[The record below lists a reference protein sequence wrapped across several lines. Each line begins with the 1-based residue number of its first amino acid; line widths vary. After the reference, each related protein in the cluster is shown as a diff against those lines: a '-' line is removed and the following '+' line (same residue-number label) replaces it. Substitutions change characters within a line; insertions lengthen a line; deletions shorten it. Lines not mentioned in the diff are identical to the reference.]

1 MSSIDDP
8 HTTHVMMK
16 VYLTIMPSVF
26 VPYFQATYYE
36 EEYDDSYYDYED
48 YDEDYYEDYED
59 YYEDYDEYDE
69 YEDYDDYDD
78 YDGEDDE
85 NNLTT
90 ILEQEEKL
98 IRMLS
103 GRSTAQSYNS
113 GFESTYTHNLT
124 CVAEDCS
131 SHYIYTSIYRI

>member
-16 VYLTIMPSVF
+16 VYLTVMQSIF

-48 YDEDYYEDYED
+48 YDEDYED

-113 GFESTYTHNLT
+113 GFESTYIHNLT
-124 CVAEDCS
+124 CIAEDCS